1 MSTGFRLRWMTRW
14 GAGIHVLGKAM
25 SSIYAHTDYRAFL
38 RAWFS
43 EEKERRPVLS
53 YRWMGQKLL
62 MDASLLAKIF
72 GGERHLSASR
82 VQPVLE
88 MLRLEGLEADY
99 FRILVQY
106 GKSKSAKEAQVCF
119 AKLAELRR
127 VAPAELD
134 DSQASY
140 WDSWVNVAV
149 RSVVSCGRFT
159 DDWDGIGARLIP
171 KVSGQKVREAMA
183 TLSDLGFVEKDDDGI
198 WRVREPFLR
207 DGKGTQARA
216 LRHFH
221 RQSLLLAVEAIE
233 NVPVE
238 RRDISSVTVS
248 IPESGYPE
256 IAAMIRDFRSRL
268 LTAVSRMNGPDR
280 VYQVSI
286 QAIPLSLPPSPES
299 EG

>member
-1 MSTGFRLRWMTRW
+1 
-14 GAGIHVLGKAM
+14 M
-25 SSIYAHTDYRAFL
+25 SSIFAHTDYRAFL
-38 RAWFS
+38 REWFS

-82 VQPVLE
+82 VQPVLD
-88 MLRLEGLEADY
+88 MVGLSGLEAEY
-99 FRILVQY
+99 LRILVQY
-106 GKSKSAKEAQVCF
+106 GKSKSAKESQVCF

-127 VAPAELD
+127 VAPVAID

-149 RSVVSCGRFT
+149 RSLVSCGAFKDEWER
-159 DDWDGIGARLIP
+159 IGSFLRP
-171 KVSGQKVREAMA
+171 QVSGAKVREAVA
-183 TLSDLGFVEKDDDGI
+183 ILADLGFVEKDADGF

-207 DGKGTQARA
+207 DGKGPQTRA

-233 NVPVE
+233 NTPIDK
-238 RRDISSVTVS
+238 RDISSVTVS
-248 IPESGYPE
+248 IPESGYAE
-256 IAAMIRDFRSRL
+256 ISEMVRDFRSRL
-268 LTAVSRMNGPDR
+268 LTAVSRMQGPDR

-286 QAIPLSLPPSPES
+286 QAIPLALPPSD
-299 EG
+299 GAGG

>member
-1 MSTGFRLRWMTRW
+1 MTS
-14 GAGIHVLGKAM
+14 V
-25 SSIYAHTDYRAFL
+25 YAHTDYRAFL
-38 RAWFS
+38 REWFS

-82 VQPVLE
+82 VQPVLD
-88 MLRLEGLEADY
+88 MVWLSGLEAEY
-99 FRILVQY
+99 LRILVQY
-106 GKSKSAKEAQVCF
+106 GKSKSAKESQVCF

-127 VAPAELD
+127 VAPVAVD

-149 RSVVSCGRFT
+149 RSLVSCGSFK
-159 DDWDGIGARLIP
+159 DEWDRIGTLLRP
-171 KVSGQKVREAMA
+171 QVSGAKVKEAVG
-183 TLSDLGFVEKDDDGI
+183 TLARLGFVEKDPDGF

-207 DGKGTQARA
+207 DGKGPQVRA

-233 NVPVE
+233 NVPVD

-248 IPESGYPE
+248 IPESGYAE
-256 IAAMIRDFRSRL
+256 ISEMVRDFRSRL
-268 LTAVSRMNGPDR
+268 LTAVSRMQGPDR

-286 QAIPLSLPPSPES
+286 QAIPLALPPSDGA